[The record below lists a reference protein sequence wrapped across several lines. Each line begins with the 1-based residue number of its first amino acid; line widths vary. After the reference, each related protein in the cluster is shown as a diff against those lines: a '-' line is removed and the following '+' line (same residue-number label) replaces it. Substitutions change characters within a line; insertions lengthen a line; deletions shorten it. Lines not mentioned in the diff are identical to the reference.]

1 MRPDEICAVLRRLA
15 AKAPSGGEASPAP
28 ALSSRERRAILE
40 AAELL
45 ERAYS
50 LSASGAR
57 KGLRLVV
64 NIDGA
69 SRGNPGP
76 AGIGVMIKEENGRLE
91 RELSKYIGEATNNV
105 AEYEALLLAL
115 REVGS
120 LKPAEVRIL
129 SDSELLVRQIEGTYR
144 VKNPRLALLHSQA
157 QDLIRTIPSFRIEH
171 VGRERNLRADALAN
185 RGIDEALVGAPRDG
199 G

>member
-1 MRPDEICAVLRRLA
+1 M
-15 AKAPSGGEASPAP
+15 
-28 ALSSRERRAILE
+28 
-40 AAELL
+40 
-45 ERAYS
+45 
-50 LSASGAR
+50 
-57 KGLRLVV
+57 RLVV

-171 VGRERNLRADALAN
+171 VGRELNLRADALAN

>member
-1 MRPDEICAVLRRLA
+1 
-15 AKAPSGGEASPAP
+15 
-28 ALSSRERRAILE
+28 
-40 AAELL
+40 
-45 ERAYS
+45 
-50 LSASGAR
+50 
-57 KGLRLVV
+57 LRLVV

-76 AGIGVMIKEENGRLE
+76 AGIGVMIKEENGRVE

-144 VKNPRLALLHSQA
+144 VKNFRLALLHSQA

-171 VGRERNLRADALAN
+171 VGRELNHRADALAN
-185 RGIDEALVGAPRDG
+185 RGIDEALFGAPRDG
-199 G
+199 